1 MRAII
6 VALLLSGCTK
16 ISYKTSKV
24 ILPDM
29 PIAGHEAA
37 TELENAC
44 PDKKCPNLYK
54 YFNKLYIFRVQY
66 LRYKEELA
74 K

>member
-1 MRAII
+1 
-6 VALLLSGCTK
+6 
-16 ISYKTSKV
+16 
-24 ILPDM
+24 M